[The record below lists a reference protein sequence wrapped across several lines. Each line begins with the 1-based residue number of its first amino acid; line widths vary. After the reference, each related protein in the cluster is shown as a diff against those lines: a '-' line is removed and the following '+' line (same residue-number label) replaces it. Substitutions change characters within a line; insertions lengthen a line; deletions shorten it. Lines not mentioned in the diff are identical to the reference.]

1 MKRIIIFTLVFF
13 ITLTTFS
20 QAIKV
25 EYSKYQRALLSII
38 PIDKEIIKKDIY
50 QYLDENFTKEFQD
63 SLFRL
68 SSANFLL
75 KLDANGNIVFIR
87 ESIIDENLKIISEY
101 LKLYFLNINN
111 YNNNYIDENG
121 QNKQINK
128 FFIKI
133 LFLNNG
139 KIDIGP

>member
-1 MKRIIIFTLVFF
+1 M
-13 ITLTTFS
+13 
-20 QAIKV
+20 